1 MTRRTKAGRTA
12 ADVMDA
18 IDDALIEFAR
28 RAAALGRIGTPI
40 DWTLAASK
48 LADELTQALGG
59 VRDIVG
65 RAGPAAELYA
75 ALGGFDLASR
85 VRMYVR
91 QAVRTLRQLDH
102 QSASLS
108 DIVRTVGHELRYPM
122 LRIAVSE
129 ANNATRENA
138 ISRALRSRDQRAM
151 QWSTTSANPCA
162 ICVSY
167 AESDMYGLGH
177 GVWPIIALPDPP
189 HPFCACRL
197 SPVAMNEDFEQVSAK
212 VAVPAGLSSPEAAAV
227 RQRVRSALAAS
238 KPTQRVLRS
247 LVQAADA
254 ARAA

>member
-1 MTRRTKAGRTA
+1 MTRRTKAARTA

-18 IDDALIEFAR
+18 VDDALIEFAR
-28 RAAALGRIGTPI
+28 RAAVLGRIGTPI

-108 DIVRTVGHELRYPM
+108 DIVRTVGHQLRYPM

-151 QWSTTSANPCA
+151 QWSTTSAAPCA

-167 AESDMYGLGH
+167 AESDAYGLGR
-177 GVWPIIALPDPP
+177 GIWPIIALPDPP

-197 SPVAMNEDFEQVSAK
+197 TPVAMNEDWERVSARIP
-212 VAVPAGLSSPEAAAV
+212 VPAGVSGPEAAAV
-227 RQRVRSALAAS
+227 RQRVQQAQRAS
-238 KPTQRVLRS
+238 KPTQRVLQS
-247 LVQAADA
+247 LVAAADA
-254 ARAA
+254 SRAA